1 MLLHANVSCPQCQG
15 SACRESK
22 WRSHGEKLDHPGCR
36 PYRCLACSHR
46 FVAPEAARPARKGLL
61 LAAAAAVFVVLA
73 GGLASLTSDWSPHPP
88 EAVALAPAPPADT
101 AADAP
106 TVATP
111 DLRQAAE
118 GGDIEA
124 QYRVGRALMFDS
136 SKGRA
141 GSEEAVKW
149 LQKAAD
155 GGHTGAMIQLGKLY
169 RVGVGVL
176 QNFEL
181 SLNWIRAAASHGDA
195 EGMMELGRLYRSGVG
210 VEQNLIDAYVWFNR
224 AAAAHNLD
232 AARERENIALKL
244 TPEQLKAAQ
253 NRSVAAEPEE
263 KTAAAG
269 EPK

>member
-15 SACRESK
+15 NSCRDSK

-46 FVAPEAARPARKGLL
+46 FIAPEAARPARKGLL
-61 LAAAAAVFVVLA
+61 LAAAAAAFIIVA
-73 GGLASLTSDWSPHPP
+73 GGLAALTSDWSPHPP
-88 EAVALAPAPPADT
+88 ESEALVPAPNAAT
-101 AADAP
+101 AAETP

-118 GGDIEA
+118 NGDIEA

-141 GSEEAVKW
+141 GSEEAVAW
-149 LQKAAD
+149 LRKAAD

-176 QNFEL
+176 QNFDL
-181 SLNWIRAAASHGDA
+181 SLKWIRAAAIHGDA

-232 AARERENIALKL
+232 AAHERENVALKL

-253 NRSVAAEPEE
+253 NRSVAVEPEE
-263 KTAAAG
+263 KTADAG
-269 EPK
+269 GGK

>member
-1 MLLHANVSCPQCQG
+1 MLLHAHVSCPQCQG
-15 SACRESK
+15 TACRESK
-22 WRSHGEKLDHPGCR
+22 WRSRGEKLDHPGCR

-46 FVAPEAARPARKGLL
+46 FVATEAARPARKGLL

-73 GGLASLTSDWSPHPP
+73 GGLAALTSDWSPHPP
-88 EAVALAPAPPADT
+88 ESKPVDPTSNAVASAE
-101 AADAP
+101 AP

-118 GGDIEA
+118 SGDVEA

-141 GSEEAVKW
+141 GSEEAVAW
-149 LQKAAD
+149 LQKAAE

-181 SLNWIRAAASHGDA
+181 SLNWIRAAATHGDA

-210 VEQNLIDAYVWFNR
+210 VDQNLIDAYVWFNR

-253 NRSVAAEPEE
+253 NRSVAIEADETNA
-263 KTAAAG
+263 KAG
-269 EPK
+269 EVK